1 MIVLSEE
8 KMQEVADALQ
18 SGKSAYIHRE
28 HHEVIPMGDPE
39 NDPTVDP
46 DVHEILEIR
55 IAEAG
60 DNYIHVD
67 LMPTKESFA
76 LLQAYIDRVRDQ
88 ELWLE
93 LGYAIKRP
101 NPFRNFRQLLKKYP
115 EDYERWKRFRNKRVL
130 KYIEEQLA
138 AVE

>member
-1 MIVLSEE
+1 
-8 KMQEVADALQ
+8 MQQVADALQ
-18 SGKSAYIHRE
+18 SGKSAYVHRE

-39 NDPTVDP
+39 NDPSVDP

-60 DNYIHVD
+60 DSYIHID
-67 LMPTKESFA
+67 LMPTKES
-76 LLQAYIDRVRDQ
+76 LTIQQAYIDRVRDQ

-115 EDYERWKRFRNKRVL
+115 EDYARWKRFRNKRML

-138 AVE
+138 LIE